1 MFAGFSAFML
11 SKMGIYM
18 FVNSF
23 FIFNNFT
30 NFDIVFLC
38 IITNYIFSL
47 PYYMLPIIPCFIK

>member
-1 MFAGFSAFML
+1 
-11 SKMGIYM
+11 M